1 MRATNLASVLE
12 YIRSQKKESFI
23 FSLTNYRNTII
34 SGNKKI
40 IERGRIM
47 KKIYLVVALLAVV
60 LMSSSAMAVSA
71 DKELCLFTSSSDGT
85 ASTQRTIHLSYT
97 GLIAGHVSFYGESCY
112 IISAV
117 GEAPEVRDCM
127 PMFGSGILNENQ
139 LEIGLQ
145 GVEVIIDYGA
155 RVLLSGAIH
164 ILLSIDTLDG
174 TYAGES
180 VYYIGGERQEVF
192 ESGPMTAVKCPAV
205 TKSEIDADKQFK
217 KLIDQLDKLGNV
229 E

>member
-1 MRATNLASVLE
+1 
-12 YIRSQKKESFI
+12 
-23 FSLTNYRNTII
+23 
-34 SGNKKI
+34 
-40 IERGRIM
+40 M
-47 KKIYLVVALLAVV
+47 KKIYSIVVLLALV
-60 LMSSSAMAVSA
+60 LISTSAIAATA
-71 DKELCLFTSSSDGT
+71 DKELCLYTSSSDGT
-85 ASTQRTIHLSYT
+85 ATTQRTLVLSYT
-97 GLIAGHVSFYGESCY
+97 GLSAGHVSFYGESCY

-127 PMFGSGILNENQ
+127 PMFGSGILNENM
-139 LEIGLQ
+139 LEIAVQ

-155 RVLLSGAIH
+155 RVLLSGVIH

-180 VYYIGGERQEVF
+180 VYYIGGERQELF

-205 TKSEIDADKQFK
+205 SRSEIDADMQFRRSMDR
-217 KLIDQLDKLGNV
+217 IDRLGN